1 VFLAETHIGYE
12 SNKSAS
18 FLIAQTNKQTK
29 KEPPPKKNK
38 KNTHTIVGREKW
50 LLYFQ
55 V

>member
-1 VFLAETHIGYE
+1 VGTFYFYQICRPIVLLFWLH
-12 SNKSAS
+12 K
-18 FLIAQTNKQTK
+18 QTNKK
-29 KEPPPKKNK
+29 KEPPKNK